1 MIHDIVFL
9 RRVEYATV
17 SHNPTAVRNVSIY
30 KGTQNIR
37 NRQIVS
43 TLKPARRKTIMQK
56 QPFVQPSSQA
66 RAEAIDKRELL
77 LRYRLLQIL
86 AKLLSLATALGVYQI
101 FIR

>member
-1 MIHDIVFL
+1 
-9 RRVEYATV
+9 
-17 SHNPTAVRNVSIY
+17 
-30 KGTQNIR
+30 
-37 NRQIVS
+37 
-43 TLKPARRKTIMQK
+43 MQK

-86 AKLLSLATALGVYQI
+86 AILLSLATALGVYQI